1 MKKKKKHK
9 KMSYIFMYTLADIV
23 ERIVFFDVSKS
34 FIQIIQSSI
43 STIMYYIVIKQA
55 LMASRINEVF

>member
-1 MKKKKKHK
+1 
-9 KMSYIFMYTLADIV
+9 MSYIFMYTLADIV

-43 STIMYYIVIKQA
+43 STIMYYLVIKQA